1 MRKQRGCG
9 ITAPGVMEIL
19 DNCALPELEDVSPL
33 GALIKPVIWSPCTSD
48 IHICQTGAADLPYF
62 VGKAAGHEMC
72 GIVTYVGEEVQDFKV
87 GDRVVVDAIM
97 PRWRSMEAQDG
108 HARLASDNL
117 YWGIDYEDRGGTFV
131 DEYYIRDAD
140 MNLAHV
146 PDGVTWEQA
155 VMTVDMMATPFAG
168 LDALEMYYGDS
179 IAVIGIG
186 PVGLMAVRAA
196 YLKGAGRLMVAGHR
210 QNTKDLAVE
219 FGATDVF
226 DYHDE
231 DYIDKMLEANGGP
244 FDGVV
249 LAGGGVEN
257 INKGLKLLK
266 GGGTLL
272 NLTAYFGVD
281 TIPVDVALWGF
292 GYGDK
297 VIKAIPC
304 DGGRRILTHL
314 LALIQYGRVSPEK
327 LVTHRFYGMDKIPDA
342 CQLFMDRDQTLIKPV
357 IYNDGCDI
365 NT

>member
-1 MRKQRGCG
+1 
-9 ITAPGVMEIL
+9 
-19 DNCALPELEDVSPL
+19 
-33 GALIKPVIWSPCTSD
+33 
-48 IHICQTGAADLPYF
+48 
-62 VGKAAGHEMC
+62 
-72 GIVTYVGEEVQDFKV
+72 
-87 GDRVVVDAIM
+87 
-97 PRWRSMEAQDG
+97 
-108 HARLASDNL
+108 
-117 YWGIDYEDRGGTFV
+117 
-131 DEYYIRDAD
+131 
-140 MNLAHV
+140 
-146 PDGVTWEQA
+146 
-155 VMTVDMMATPFAG
+155 MTVDMMATPFAG

-281 TIPVDVALWGF
+281 TIPIDVALWGF

-304 DGGRRILTHL
+304 DGGRRILNHL